1 MREWMRKGLAWCL
14 AAVLLLGLL
23 PLSPRATAAEERDLS
38 QAEID
43 LDDWFYRYD
52 KSPKEPVP
60 TVRLDG
66 AVVPNTDY
74 TVSYANNTNAGQ
86 AAVTVTGTGAY
97 FGSKTVHFTID
108 PRLVLPQEVTV
119 RKCYKSFDGT
129 TDAQPEITAS
139 SLDGPL
145 TVTCSKASYDTPYAG
160 TGKTVTLSG
169 MRPSNANYT
178 MQESDM
184 TWNQGEIA
192 PGIPNVKQNIQL
204 IQGERIDLDTLV
216 RGAGAGDVTY
226 QFSGDSKDCVLS
238 GSQLTA
244 GETLGSVSLIAHI
257 AQGKDV
263 NGDGIL
269 DYTGGTETFS
279 LTVVARK
286 TQPSES
292 GESGNGQQSLTLKGG
307 SQVTYGKSLQFTL
320 SGGAGSGAVRYWVE
334 PRGSRGS
341 ATIDQSGR
349 LTATQAGKVLVYA
362 EKAGD
367 ATYAAAKANPIDPA
381 RPADHL
387 RPGQNGGGRGVG
399 PQPEQRRLHRLRP
412 SEWGQAGQNAHP
424 LLCLCAGYEPGGQR
438 DHPGQRGG
446 GPGGRELSRGHH
458 LSVWHPDHYAPAG
471 LSHYRALG
479 AERDGHGGQA
489 ERHRGHERD
498 PHGQTQPEF

>member
-1 MREWMRKGLAWCL
+1 MRERMRKGLAWCL

-43 LDDWFYRYD
+43 LDAWFYRYD

-66 AVVPNTDY
+66 TVVPSTDY

-86 AAVTVTGTGAY
+86 AAVTVKGTGAY
-97 FGSKTVHFTID
+97 VGSKTVHFTID

-129 TDAQPEITAS
+129 TDARPEITAS

-145 TVTCSKASYDTPYAG
+145 TVTCSQASYDTPYAG

-169 MRPSNANYT
+169 MRPSNANYS
-178 MQESDM
+178 MQESSM
-184 TWNQGEIA
+184 TWDRGEIA

-341 ATIDQSGR
+341 ATIEQSGR

-367 ATYAAAKANPIDPA
+367 ATYAAAKANPIEVTIQPA
-381 RPADHL
+381 QLTICVQDKTAAVGEWVPSLSSADYTVSGLVNGDKLAKRPPSPMPL
-387 RPGQNGGGRGVG
+387 RRI
-399 PQPEQRRLHRLRP
+399 
-412 SEWGQAGQNAHP
+412 
-424 LLCLCAGYEPGGQR
+424 
-438 DHPGQRGG
+438 
-446 GPGGRELSRGHH
+446 
-458 LSVWHPDHYAPAG
+458 
-471 LSHYRALG
+471 
-479 AERDGHGGQA
+479 
-489 ERHRGHERD
+489 
-498 PHGQTQPEF
+498 

>member
-1 MREWMRKGLAWCL
+1 MRERMRKGLAWCL

-43 LDDWFYRYD
+43 LDEWFYRYD
-52 KSPKEPVP
+52 KSPKKPVP

-74 TVSYANNTNAGQ
+74 TVSYDNNTNAGQ
-86 AAVTVTGTGAY
+86 AAVTVRGTGAY

-129 TDAQPEITAS
+129 TDAQPEITAT

-160 TGKTVTLSG
+160 TGKTVTFSG
-169 MRPSNANYT
+169 LRPSNANYT
-178 MQESDM
+178 MQESSM
-184 TWNQGEIA
+184 TWDRGEIA

-292 GESGNGQQSLTLKGG
+292 GESGNGQKSSDLRQAPAIHPLRRGRERRRPLLGGAAGQPGQRHHRPERPSHRHPGGQGPGLRRKGWG
-307 SQVTYGKSLQFTL
+307 RDLCRGKSKPHR
-320 SGGAGSGAVRYWVE
+320 S
-334 PRGSRGS
+334 
-341 ATIDQSGR
+341 D
-349 LTATQAGKVLVYA
+349 
-362 EKAGD
+362 
-367 ATYAAAKANPIDPA
+367 DPA

-399 PQPEQRRLHRLRP
+399 PQPEQR
-412 SEWGQAGQNAHP
+412 
-424 LLCLCAGYEPGGQR
+424 
-438 DHPGQRGG
+438 
-446 GPGGRELSRGHH
+446 
-458 LSVWHPDHYAPAG
+458 
-471 LSHYRALG
+471 
-479 AERDGHGGQA
+479 
-489 ERHRGHERD
+489 
-498 PHGQTQPEF
+498 